1 MYTLTVLYGNP
12 KNVEEFEAYYG
23 TRHKD
28 TAGKFPN
35 VRRKVLGKVVATPKG
50 DQPYH
55 RSAVLFFDT
64 REEADEAIWSPQGQA
79 VLNDID
85 NFATGGSVVFLSEVV
100 IIEIPAGL

>member
-12 KNVEEFEAYYG
+12 TSVEEFEAYYG
-23 TRHKD
+23 TTHKD
-28 TAGKFPN
+28 IAGKFPN
-35 VRRKVLGKVVATPKG
+35 VRRKALGKVIAAPKG

-64 REEADEAIWSPQGQA
+64 REEADAAIASPEGQL

-85 NFATGGSVVFLSEVV
+85 NFATGGSVVFLSEVNV
-100 IIEIPAGL
+100 IEVASE